1 MLQLGVRCKVEQEVD
16 FWASSVCQARRPE
29 CNEVLVMQNNDLR
42 MEENFILVLGG
53 ATQCR
58 LRHLGTGGVSLSQIC
73 DEMCLAQLPL

>member
-1 MLQLGVRCKVEQEVD
+1 MQQQPVARKKVAMGRCKVEQEVD

-53 ATQCR
+53 VA
-58 LRHLGTGGVSLSQIC
+58 HSL
-73 DEMCLAQLPL
+73 